1 MKILYNNIN
10 FRKLMKTKTKK
21 IFGGLLVAVLA
32 VVGIVK
38 LIQAFQYR
46 MIDKAEDWMDSQEEE
61 GERK

>member
-1 MKILYNNIN
+1 
-10 FRKLMKTKTKK
+10 MKTKTKK

-46 MIDKAEDWMDSQEEE
+46 MIDKAEDWVDSQEEE

>member
-1 MKILYNNIN
+1 
-10 FRKLMKTKTKK
+10 MKTKTKK

-46 MIDKAEDWMDSQEEE
+46 MIDKAEDWMDLQEEE